1 MINKFRQFN
10 PHAKIARMTQSSSI
24 SKIKGQIEAKKQQLA
39 GMVKNNM
46 KTIGISSIVIFAIIF
61 YFVVFFR
68 RVPRFLSRMD
78 TEYNHACKITSLEN
92 NDEIMAGNYKLKDF
106 FIASSYKSYLPCTN
120 YLDYSCLDAIKKTL
134 FYGARYIDL
143 DVMNFGFNCTNLVV
157 CAGRSRGNW
166 NYTTSLDLEKTLQF
180 IAKYAFGSEVPNSSD
195 PLFLN
200 INLNTWYNAEAYDIC
215 AQLILKYF
223 SHKMLPIQYGY
234 QGHSSRENICDAPIK
249 SLFNKVIIMC
259 NNDVKGTAM
268 DEIVNMGSY
277 EYGNIRNVTYGE
289 INNCKD
295 IKEFREF
302 NKTYM
307 TRVVPSFTGRMKKNF
322 NFLLPYYLGCQFIC
336 MNYTEPD
343 QWMKAYVNR
352 FSSHSFILK
361 PYKLRH
367 RIDTTDRPFENSY

>member
-1 MINKFRQFN
+1 MINRFRQFD
-10 PHAKIARMTQSSSI
+10 PRAKAIKMAQSPAI
-24 SKIKGQIEAKKQQLA
+24 TNIKSQIESKKLQLTNF
-39 GMVKNNM
+39 VNTNLRNI
-46 KTIGISSIVIFAIIF
+46 TIGFVIIF
-61 YFVVFFR
+61 IIITYFVVFFR

-78 TEYNHACKITSLEN
+78 REYKHSCKITALEN
-92 NDEIMAGNYKLKDF
+92 NAEIMAGDYKLKDF

-120 YLDYSCLDAIKKTL
+120 YIDYSCLDAIKKTL

-143 DVMNFGFNCTNLVV
+143 DVMNFGFDCTNLVV
-157 CAGRSRGNW
+157 CSGRARGNW
-166 NYTTSLDLEKTLQF
+166 HTTTSLDLEKTLQF
-180 IAKYAFGSEVPNSSD
+180 IANYAFGSEVPNSSD

-200 INLNTWYNAEAYDIC
+200 INLNTWYNNNAYDVC
-215 AQLILKYF
+215 AQLILKHF
-223 SHKMLPIQYGY
+223 SHKMLPIKYAY
-234 QGHSSRENICDAPIK
+234 QGRSSKENICDAPIK

-259 NNDVKGTAM
+259 NNDVKDTAM

-277 EYGNIRNVTYGE
+277 EYGNIRNVTYDE
-289 INNCKD
+289 INECKD

-367 RIDTTDRPFENSY
+367 RIDSTYRPFENSY